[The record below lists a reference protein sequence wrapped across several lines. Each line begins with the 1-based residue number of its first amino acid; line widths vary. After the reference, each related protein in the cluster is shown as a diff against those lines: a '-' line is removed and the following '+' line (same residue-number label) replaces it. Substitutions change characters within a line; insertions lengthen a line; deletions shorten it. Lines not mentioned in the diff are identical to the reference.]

1 MMLATPQFKPQLPWS
16 PDARKTNDAG
26 TTCATC
32 NGIGAVPAD
41 GLTRNCPECAGSGKA
56 ENAIGTTRR
65 HELTAAVI
73 NAHPLTIGAPMTDEQ
88 IRAWAFRDECLIDLC
103 EKLEERCEELAAENR
118 SLSQGIVQTDNVR
131 DVLKLAVR
139 YIEMEMAPGEAK
151 REWLDRA
158 DRILAQVSNPK
169 EKSNG

>member
-1 MMLATPQFKPQLPWS
+1 
-16 PDARKTNDAG
+16 
-26 TTCATC
+26 
-32 NGIGAVPAD
+32 
-41 GLTRNCPECAGSGKA
+41 
-56 ENAIGTTRR
+56 
-65 HELTAAVI
+65 LTAAVI

-158 DRILAQVSNPK
+158 DRILAQGIRSEGP
-169 EKSNG
+169 EA